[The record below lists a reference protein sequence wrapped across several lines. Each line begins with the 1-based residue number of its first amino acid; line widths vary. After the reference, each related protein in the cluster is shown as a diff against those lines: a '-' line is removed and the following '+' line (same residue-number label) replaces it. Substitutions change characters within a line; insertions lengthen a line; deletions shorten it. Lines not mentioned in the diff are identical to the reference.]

1 MKFKI
6 VTLGCKVNAYES
18 EVIKEDLLKNNYIED
33 LSNPDIVIINTCS
46 VTNMADNKSKKTIR
60 REKREYPNAILV
72 VCGCSSQ
79 NHQEE
84 LNDLDIDILL
94 GNKDK
99 NNIVSL
105 IKEYLDNKNKIIR
118 FYNMKKVT
126 FEDMCVERF
135 DDQTRGYIKIQDGCN
150 NYCSYCI
157 IPYLRG
163 NIRSKDMDLVLKESR
178 LLVKNGHKEIVLTG
192 IDTGSYGKD
201 KNYTLTDLII
211 NMSLINGLER
221 IRLSSVEITQLTDEF
236 LELIK
241 DNKVLCDHLH
251 IPLQAGSNHILKL
264 MNRKYDLDYFFDK
277 IKRIREINPMI
288 SITTDVIVGFPNETE
303 GDFNDTIKNC
313 KKLKFSKIHVFPYS
327 KRSGTVASK
336 MEKQVPDNIKKI
348 RARELISLSND
359 LELDYNKK
367 FINKEVL
374 VLVEEN
380 INNSSIG
387 HTTNY
392 LKVSINGNLKRNRIY
407 KVLIKDVTS
416 EMCYGVIDGEEH
428 VAN

>member
-18 EVIKEDLLKNNYIED
+18 EVIKEDLIKNNYIED
-33 LSNPDIVIINTCS
+33 LANPDIVIINTCS

-84 LNDLDIDILL
+84 LSDLNIDILI

-99 NNIVSL
+99 NKIVSL
-105 IKEYLDNKNKIIR
+105 IQDYIETKNKIVR
-118 FYNMKKVT
+118 FYDMKNLS
-126 FEDMCVERF
+126 FEDMCVEKF
-135 DDQTRGYIKIQDGCN
+135 ADQTRGYIKIQDGCN

-163 NIRSKDMDLVLKESR
+163 NIRSKDMELVLKESK
-178 LLVKNGHKEIVLTG
+178 LLVENGHKEIVLTG

-201 KNYTLTDLII
+201 KNYTLTTLIN
-211 NMSLINGLER
+211 NMSLISGLER
-221 IRLSSVEITQLTDEF
+221 IRLSSVEITQLTEEF
-236 LELIK
+236 LELLK
-241 DNKVLCDHLH
+241 TNKVLCDHLH
-251 IPLQAGSNHILKL
+251 IPLQAGSNHVLKL
-264 MNRKYDLDYFFDK
+264 MNRKYDLDYFYDK
-277 IKRIREINPMI
+277 INKIRKINPMI

-303 GDFNDTIKNC
+303 EDFIDTINNC

-327 KRSGTVASK
+327 KRTGTVAAK
-336 MEKQVPDNIKKI
+336 MDNQVPDNIKKV
-348 RARELISLSND
+348 RARELISLSNE
-359 LELDYNKK
+359 LELEYNKK
-367 FINKEVL
+367 FVNKEVF
-374 VLVEEN
+374 VLIEEN
-380 INNSSIG
+380 IDNKSIG

-392 LKVSINGNLKRNRIY
+392 LKVSIDSNLERNKIY
-407 KVLIKDVTS
+407 KVLIKEVTS
-416 EMCYGVIDGEEH
+416 ELCYGEVEGL
-428 VAN
+428 